1 VSRGRTTLPGNI
13 GKIYRCG
20 DSPLYEHELVSL
32 VGVALDNS
40 AVRTLHRRMNEP
52 PSLSPRKQEER
63 AARNERLAQALR
75 DNLRRR
81 KEQARV
87 QAERA
92 PHPGDVRD
100 GLSGAPLSGKTNR
113 HGGMTAD

>member
-1 VSRGRTTLPGNI
+1 M
-13 GKIYRCG
+13 YRCG
-20 DSPLYEHELVSL
+20 DGPLYEHELLSL

-92 PHPGDVRD
+92 PHPADVRD

-113 HGGMTAD
+113 HGGTTAD

>member
-1 VSRGRTTLPGNI
+1 
-13 GKIYRCG
+13 
-20 DSPLYEHELVSL
+20 
-32 VGVALDNS
+32 
-40 AVRTLHRRMNEP
+40 MNEP
-52 PSLSPRKQEER
+52 PYPSPRKQEQR

-92 PHPGDVRD
+92 RHPADVSD

-113 HGGMTAD
+113 HGGTTAD